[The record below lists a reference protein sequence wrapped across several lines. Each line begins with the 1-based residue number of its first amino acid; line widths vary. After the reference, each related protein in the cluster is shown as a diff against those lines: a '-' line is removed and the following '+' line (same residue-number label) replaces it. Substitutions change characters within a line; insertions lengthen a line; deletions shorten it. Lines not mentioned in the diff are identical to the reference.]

1 MKLLTSVL
9 TIALAAAS
17 PAAML
22 SAAQAA
28 EPLPPAGALQ
38 APDAVELAAFKK
50 EIRALYDLK
59 EKAFAD
65 GDADAIVNHFYA
77 ENAVSVGPDGKPMLG
92 RAAFLE
98 NYRPLVER
106 YNVKVESIR
115 THVQGDSGW
124 DWTNFRVTSKDG
136 SEPPFTFIILFLW
149 NKVDGRWIC
158 PGDMYVVG
166 ELPQAAE

>member
-1 MKLLTSVL
+1 MKLLTSAL
-9 TIALAAAS
+9 AIALAAAS

-65 GDADAIVNHFYA
+65 GDAEAIVNYFYTA
-77 ENAVSVGPDGKPMLG
+77 DAVSVGPDGKPAMG

-106 YNVKVESIR
+106 YNVTVESIR
-115 THVQGDSGW
+115 THVNGDSGW
-124 DWTNFRVTSKDG
+124 DWTNFHVTSKDG
-136 SEPPFTFIILFLW
+136 SEPPFTFVILFLW
-149 NKVDGRWIC
+149 NKIDGKWAC

-166 ELPQAAE
+166 QLPE